1 MIFVRFSVHWFGCRF
16 DLSYYPFD
24 TQKCS
29 IDMAPPENS
38 KGYVEFVPRGV
49 EFMGNND
56 NVKMEVGYDYYFEV
70 LIEG

>member
-1 MIFVRFSVHWFGCRF
+1 
-16 DLSYYPFD
+16 
-24 TQKCS
+24 
-29 IDMAPPENS
+29 MAPPENS